1 MNPVPDPSSLK
12 EKKGPLDSISTE
24 METTEGFAVSTMS
37 AMFGRDLTVV
47 EVSFCIFTA
56 LTELDSGKETEVS
69 EVVS

>member
-1 MNPVPDPSSLK
+1 MNPVPVPSSLN
-12 EKKGPLDSISTE
+12 EKKGPLDSISTDI
-24 METTEGFAVSTMS
+24 ETSEGFAVSTMS
-37 AMFGRDLTVV
+37 DMSGRDLTVL